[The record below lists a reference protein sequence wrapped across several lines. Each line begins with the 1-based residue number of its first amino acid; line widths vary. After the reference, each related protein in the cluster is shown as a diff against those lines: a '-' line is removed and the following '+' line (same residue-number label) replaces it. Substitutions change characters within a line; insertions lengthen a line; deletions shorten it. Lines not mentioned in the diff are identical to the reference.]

1 MTEASAGLCSLYQRP
16 AVPRICIHT
25 HTHERHLLE
34 YNFLGGVNQ
43 EGQRESERGEGG
55 WRCVGGCVGESQ
67 KRGRERAKRE
77 IQLGRDLQHGA
88 SLSSEVVRV
97 RESVQVR
104 EHGQL

>member
-1 MTEASAGLCSLYQRP
+1 M
-16 AVPRICIHT
+16 
-25 HTHERHLLE
+25 
-34 YNFLGGVNQ
+34 GGVNQ

-55 WRCVGGCVGESQ
+55 WRCVGGCVGGCVGESQ
-67 KRGRERAKRE
+67 KRGGERAKRE